1 MEIEMRVT
9 RDTLLKLTKD
19 TVQKRFVSDINV
31 TAVFLV
37 GSLRPEDAI
46 VESTADVDLLV
57 ICNGD
62 LPTDRE
68 IVKLSND
75 FHLDIAYESAKAYAQ
90 PRELRGDPWRG
101 WAMWD
106 PYLLHQ
112 KGRFFEYTQSIVRSQ
127 FDDTL
132 NLLKRARYFSV
143 TAREAWY
150 AMQLDPES
158 TTPRKLLEAVYNAA
172 NALVVLN
179 GAPIPERKLLADFPA
194 RAQSLEQD
202 EMIQTL
208 FASVA
213 GSVNAE
219 LISQWLLA
227 WEIAF
232 KAAAQIPLDTRLHAV
247 RLGYY
252 KAAITSQLESDLPT
266 AALWPMLYTWALIS
280 ENRTFDSDQIKAWNG
295 VCTEMGLSADVLPE
309 RLQALDAFMDRLEEI
324 LEQIAVENGV

>member
-1 MEIEMRVT
+1 MRVT
-9 RDTLLKLTKD
+9 RETLLKLTKD
-19 TVQKRFVSDINV
+19 TVTKRFAHDLDV

-46 VESTADVDLLV
+46 AEGVADVDLLV
-57 ICNGD
+57 IYNGE
-62 LPTDRE
+62 PPVERE

-75 FHLDIAYESAKAYAQ
+75 FHLDIAYETVKQYSQ

-106 PYLLHQ
+106 PCLLYQ

-127 FDDTL
+127 FDDTT

-143 TAREAWY
+143 PAREAWY

-158 TTPRKLLEAVYNAA
+158 AQPLKLLEAAYNAA
-172 NALVVLN
+172 NALAILN
-179 GAPIPERKLLADFPA
+179 GPPIPERRLLAEFPA
-194 RAQSLEQD
+194 RAQSLDQA

-213 GSVNAE
+213 ASVNVE
-219 LISQWLLA
+219 LIRQWLLA

-232 KAAAQIPLDTRLHAV
+232 QAAARSPLDARLHAA

-252 KAAITSQLESDLPT
+252 KSAITNQLESDLPT

-280 ENRTFDSDQIKAWNG
+280 ENGTFDSDQTKAWAAA
-295 VCTEMGLSADVLPE
+295 CAEMGLGTEALPE
-309 RLQALDAFMDRLEEI
+309 RLQALDAFLDRLEEI

>member
-1 MEIEMRVT
+1 MEIDMRVT
-9 RDTLLKLTKD
+9 RETLLKLTKD
-19 TVQKRFVSDINV
+19 IVQKRFVSDINV

-37 GSLRPEDAI
+37 GSLRPEDAV
-46 VESTADVDLLV
+46 VEGVADLDLLV

-75 FHLDIAYESAKAYAQ
+75 FHLDIAYEAASLYAQ

-106 PYLLHQ
+106 PCLLHQ
-112 KGRFFEYTQSIVRSQ
+112 KGRFFEYTQSIIRSQ

-132 NLLKRARYFSV
+132 NLLKRARFFSV
-143 TAREAWY
+143 PAREAWY

-158 TTPRKLLEAVYNAA
+158 ATPLKLLDAVYNAA
-172 NALVVLN
+172 NALVILN
-179 GAPIPERKLLADFPA
+179 GAPIPERRLLADFPA

-213 GSVNAE
+213 ASVNAE
-219 LISQWLLA
+219 LIGQWLLA

-232 KAAAQIPLDTRLHAV
+232 QAAARSPLDARLHAA

-252 KAAITSQLESDLPT
+252 KSAITNQLESDLPT
-266 AALWPMLYTWALIS
+266 AALWPMLYTWALVS
-280 ENRTFDSDQIKAWNG
+280 ENGTFDADQTKAWGG
-295 VCTEMGLSADVLPE
+295 VCAEMGLSAEALPE
-309 RLQALDAFMDRLEEI
+309 RLQALDAFLDRLEEI